1 MENLKEGR
9 YNMDNKLIGNEK
21 DIIFYTDDEG
31 NTDIEV
37 ILQNENVWLNIESLT
52 KLFEIDRTGITRHIN
67 NIYKD
72 EELEGNSTCAKIA
85 QVQKEGN
92 RTVSRNIAYYNLD
105 MIISIGFRTNS
116 KKAIKFRTWANKI
129 IKEYMIQG
137 FSLNEERFLKGRK
150 SDQEYFKRLLEK
162 IKLIRTSERMFYQ
175 KITDIFTECSL
186 DYDKTSDLA
195 REFYATIQN
204 KFHFAIT
211 NSTAAEIIYNRADH
225 KKENMGLT
233 SWKESPNGKI
243 LKSDITVAKNYL
255 SETELKNLNN
265 VVNIFLDIAE
275 DNAERNIPM
284 YMKDWKQEVD
294 IVLKMR
300 HYDILEGKGR
310 ISRKEADEK
319 AENEYEK
326 YKVIQ
331 DKKFLSD
338 FDILLLEAENI
349 NKSKN
354 SEV

>member
-1 MENLKEGR
+1 
-9 YNMDNKLIGNEK
+9 MDNKLIGNENN
-21 DIIFYTDDEG
+21 IIFYTDNEG
-31 NTDIEV
+31 DIKIEV
-37 ILQNENVWLNIESLT
+37 ILEDENVWLNIDSLT
-52 KLFEIDRTGITRHIN
+52 KLFKIDRTGITKHIN

-72 EELEGNSTCAKIA
+72 EELEENSTCAKIA

-92 RTVSRNIAYYNLD
+92 RSVTRNISYYNLD
-105 MIISIGFRTNS
+105 MIISIGFRVNS
-116 KKAIKFRTWANKI
+116 KTAIKFRTWANKI

-175 KITDIFTECSL
+175 KITDIFAECSL

-211 NSTAAEIIYNRADH
+211 KNTAAEIIYNRVDS

-233 SWKESPNGKI
+233 TWKEAPEGKI
-243 LKSDITVAKNYL
+243 LKSDVTIAKNYL

-284 YMKDWKQEVD
+284 YMNDWKKEVD
-294 IVLKMR
+294 TVLSIR
-300 HYDILEGKGR
+300 HYDILEGKGK
-310 ISRKEADEK
+310 ITKKEADEK
-319 AENEYEK
+319 AEKEYEK

-338 FDILLLEAENI
+338 FDILLLETKNI

-354 SEV
+354 NKT

>member
-1 MENLKEGR
+1 
-9 YNMDNKLIGNEK
+9 MDNKLIGNE
-21 DIIFYTDDEG
+21 DNIIFYNDEEG
-31 NTDIEV
+31 NIKIEV
-37 ILQNENVWLNIESLT
+37 ILEDENVWLNIDSLT
-52 KLFEIDRTGITRHIN
+52 KLFKIDRTGITKHIN

-72 EELEGNSTCAKIA
+72 EELEENSTCAKIA

-92 RTVSRNIAYYNLD
+92 RKVTRNISYYNLD
-105 MIISIGFRTNS
+105 MIISIGFRVNS
-116 KKAIKFRTWANKI
+116 KTAIKFRTWANKI

-150 SDQEYFKRLLEK
+150 LDQEYFKRLLEK

-175 KITDIFTECSL
+175 KITDIFAECSL

-211 NSTAAEIIYNRADH
+211 KNTAAEIIYNRVDS

-233 SWKESPNGKI
+233 TWKEAPEGKI
-243 LKSDITVAKNYL
+243 LKSDVTIAKNYL

-284 YMKDWKQEVD
+284 YMKDWKREVD
-294 IVLKMR
+294 TVLKMR
-300 HYDILEGKGR
+300 HYDILESKGK
-310 ISRKEADEK
+310 IYKKEADEK

-349 NKSKN
+349 NKLKN
-354 SEV
+354 DEV